1 MTTGADQKIDWNL
14 AETVMWICTRDHDRV
29 AGLWEMEEADAIAS
43 VLFHPQL
50 LSHFEGTATLSE
62 VNNAALPTGPM
73 VLQRHVE
80 FLPVEEPRRVLSEQ
94 ALQELI
100 RSVQTRRVR
109 MTMVRRDRNCRE
121 RSPVT
126 ASEANDLEIRLTG
139 DPREPSVVSSR
150 SRRRPVGTSPC
161 FSRADVIRCWPARSK
176 KTAAA
181 IGQTL
186 RHLREIST
194 PEAPLTRA
202 EASERCLA
210 EVAGAYP
217 EAVRKAWAQLEPAR
231 KRGHGKHGP
240 RVIPA
245 Q

>member
-1 MTTGADQKIDWNL
+1 MTTGADQKTDWNL

-29 AGLWEMEEADAIAS
+29 AGLWEMEETDAIAS

-50 LSHFEGTATLSE
+50 LSHFEGTVWISDLYERAAATRP
-62 VNNAALPTGPM
+62 A
-73 VLQRHVE
+73 VLQRESE
-80 FLPVEEPRRVLSEQ
+80 FAPVEEPSRVLSEQ

-109 MTMVRRDRNCRE
+109 MTMVRRDRNRPE

-139 DPREPSVVSSR
+139 DPSEPSVVSSR
-150 SRRRPVGTSPC
+150 SRRSLVGTSPC
-161 FSRADVIRCWPARSK
+161 FSRADVLRSWPERRK
-176 KTAAA
+176 KTAGAV
-181 IGQTL
+181 GQIL

-202 EASERCLA
+202 EALERCLV

-231 KRGHGKHGP
+231 KRGRGKHGP
-240 RVIPA
+240 RVISGW
-245 Q
+245 